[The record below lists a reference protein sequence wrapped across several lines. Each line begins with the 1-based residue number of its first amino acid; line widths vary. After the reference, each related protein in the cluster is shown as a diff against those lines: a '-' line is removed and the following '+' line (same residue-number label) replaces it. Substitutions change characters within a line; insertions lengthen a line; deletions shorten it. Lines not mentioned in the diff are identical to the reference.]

1 MKCDLVLTGRMGHAV
16 HLNSSRNW
24 GKWGKQI
31 FFRHIR
37 LFSQIQE
44 SCCSFENRKD
54 TMIYLLKQLIPLSP
68 VWHQFHP
75 SGMSSSE
82 DGYGVN
88 MYSFLQKPC
97 SISNLDHS
105 SQSCTS
111 GLHAGMAQLG
121 YLPI

>member
-1 MKCDLVLTGRMGHAV
+1 
-16 HLNSSRNW
+16 
-24 GKWGKQI
+24 
-31 FFRHIR
+31 
-37 LFSQIQE
+37 
-44 SCCSFENRKD
+44 
-54 TMIYLLKQLIPLSP
+54 MIYLLKQLIPLSP
-68 VWHQFHP
+68 VWHQLHP

-97 SISNLDHS
+97 SISVQFTSNLDHS

-121 YLPI
+121 YLLI